1 MDKIAVIIIH
11 YGEADATNNCIAS
24 IKGLDNGDKIIVVDN
39 SGNYFFEKE
48 DLIVLKQKK
57 NLGFG
62 GGLNAGLEF
71 AIGKGY
77 ENFVVSNND
86 IVFADNFFTYLKNE
100 ILSKSTFQNKIISP
114 KINYLTNKNLIWFNG
129 GYIDYVCMEGKH
141 FDFNKDEN
149 EIAKSKQSETDFF
162 TGAVFVISSGV
173 FNKIG
178 KFNEAFFLYYEDLD
192 YSLRAKE
199 KGVKI
204 IHNPDLLAFH
214 SVSLNTQSKKRFI
227 AEKLIN
233 DKGKHFVG
241 LIGARGVGKSVLF
254 KQLVSQNED
263 SIYISVDSIEIEN
276 LFELIKTLHKYY
288 QFDVFY
294 LDEIHFYKG
303 CDKDLK
309 TIYDFLN
316 VKIFFTSSVSLSL
329 FDSAYDLARRI
340 KIFNIYPFSY
350 REYLAIK
357 EDIYLDTLSL
367 KDIKEKKWKPE
378 HLREGMRF
386 KDFIRGGLMPYSL
399 EEPDILQMQ
408 KNILDKI
415 IYRDIP
421 FVAQLKT
428 GELEIIKKVVK
439 FIGKAE
445 IDGINYSSLSNNLK
459 ITKYKA
465 EQYVELLERAFVIN
479 VVFPKGTNVLKEPK
493 IVMNLPYRLLYN
505 EYNDVVGGLREDFFV
520 ETMKMTGKKINYL
533 KTKKGKKT
541 PDYLVEENG
550 SKYIIEV
557 GGKGKGYSQFKGID
571 MSKSIIFVDA
581 ERVDGIRRPLVLTG
595 FLK

>member
-62 GGLNAGLEF
+62 GGVNAGLEF

-214 SVSLNTQSKKRFI
+214 SVSLNTQSKKRFTNFADKI
-227 AEKLIN
+227 YYHRIKNKRFVIKQYSTGIYKLTATFCLYL
-233 DKGKHFVG
+233 KALKYLAGF
-241 LIGARGVGKSVLF
+241 
-254 KQLVSQNED
+254 LVF
-263 SIYISVDSIEIEN
+263 
-276 LFELIKTLHKYY
+276 FE
-288 QFDVFY
+288 F
-294 LDEIHFYKG
+294 G
-303 CDKDLK
+303 
-309 TIYDFLN
+309 N
-316 VKIFFTSSVSLSL
+316 VKSILLAL
-329 FDSAYDLARRI
+329 FSTD
-340 KIFNIYPFSY
+340 
-350 REYLAIK
+350 
-357 EDIYLDTLSL
+357 
-367 KDIKEKKWKPE
+367 
-378 HLREGMRF
+378 
-386 KDFIRGGLMPYSL
+386 
-399 EEPDILQMQ
+399 
-408 KNILDKI
+408 KN
-415 IYRDIP
+415 
-421 FVAQLKT
+421 
-428 GELEIIKKVVK
+428 
-439 FIGKAE
+439 
-445 IDGINYSSLSNNLK
+445 
-459 ITKYKA
+459 
-465 EQYVELLERAFVIN
+465 
-479 VVFPKGTNVLKEPK
+479 
-493 IVMNLPYRLLYN
+493 
-505 EYNDVVGGLREDFFV
+505 
-520 ETMKMTGKKINYL
+520 
-533 KTKKGKKT
+533 
-541 PDYLVEENG
+541 
-550 SKYIIEV
+550 
-557 GGKGKGYSQFKGID
+557 
-571 MSKSIIFVDA
+571 
-581 ERVDGIRRPLVLTG
+581 
-595 FLK
+595 